1 MWLQFVEVLGPDGR
15 RKRFAEGT
23 RAGFIV
29 QRFNKLNPSDT
40 HPVVCI
46 QAHKEG
52 EEPIEYGPEVEL
64 RILHDKSWTLQTV
77 SECKFSSAFSL
88 GPIYLILL
96 RTGRVVHSSGRWF
109 IIDGS

>member
-29 QRFNKLNPSDT
+29 QRFNKLNPSET
-40 HPVVCI
+40 HPVACI

-52 EEPIEYGPEVEL
+52 EEPIEYGHEVEL
-64 RILHDKSWTLQTV
+64 RILHDKSWTLQAV